1 MLFNTDSTLWKNYG
15 ESFAPQSPSRF
26 VSLTIH
32 PDGDLSNGREH
43 LARFASREDAVQC
56 LIGAGWSVDGDIARF
71 SA

>member
-1 MLFNTDSTLWKNYG
+1 MLFNTDTILWKNYG

-43 LARFASREDAVQC
+43 LARFASRGDAVHC
-56 LIGAGWSVDGDIARF
+56 LNGAGWKVDGDIARF